1 MQAATKQ
8 EQVNTLVI
16 ALEVADRW
24 VVKLEVKVSK
34 QAARADRLATIQ
46 VLT

>member
-1 MQAATKQ
+1 MQVTIAQ

-34 QAARADRLATIQ
+34 QAARAGRLATIQ
-46 VLT
+46 VLA

>member
-1 MQAATKQ
+1 MQVTIAQ

-46 VLT
+46 VLA

>member
-24 VVKLEVKVSK
+24 VVKLKVKVSK
-34 QAARADRLATIQ
+34 QAARAKQLATIQ
-46 VLT
+46 VLA